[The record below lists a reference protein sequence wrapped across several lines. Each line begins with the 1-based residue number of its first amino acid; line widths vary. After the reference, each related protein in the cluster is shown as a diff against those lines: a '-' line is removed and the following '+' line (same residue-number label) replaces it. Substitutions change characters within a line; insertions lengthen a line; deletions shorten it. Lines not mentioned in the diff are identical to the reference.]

1 MLPFDSSAFSKFLF
15 GGIPLNSGIKSIT
28 LSDEDI
34 AAFYEGRYKVDLV
47 QNQYLFIKNQ
57 NDEVIDKFKWT
68 HGQLQP
74 LKYRSI
80 DNNRFA
86 KVKPI
91 NDEQCALFDLLQDE
105 SITVKEITGVAGG
118 GKNFCA
124 FTYALDAID
133 KGEHGKSPYHK
144 IVLVRNN
151 IEVKDSVGLGALP
164 AGINE
169 KLLPYAMPAADL
181 LGSTIELFR
190 LIDDNKL
197 ELLHLGFARGRSFE
211 NAIIIVDESEDLT
224 AEHVALLVSRVGKNS
239 VIMFLGDTTQT
250 DKPVFEKNSGLERL
264 NSRLFGNPLF
274 GCVHLLKTERSET
287 AALSALLQ

>member
-1 MLPFDSSAFSKFLF
+1 M
-15 GGIPLNSGIKSIT
+15 
-28 LSDEDI
+28 
-34 AAFYEGRYKVDLV
+34 R
-47 QNQYLFIKNQ
+47 FI
-57 NDEVIDKFKWT
+57 W
-68 HGQLQP
+68 
-74 LKYRSI
+74 
-80 DNNRFA
+80 FA
-86 KVKPI
+86 SRRI
-91 NDEQCALFDLLQDE
+91 HY
-105 SITVKEITGVAGG
+105 SKEITGVAGG

>member
-1 MLPFDSSAFSKFLF
+1 M
-15 GGIPLNSGIKSIT
+15 